1 MRADVSE
8 AVPQSRPASVW
19 PRDPRS
25 MLLLAMLLLG
35 GSSGGAAVSRILQG
49 EPQHNAA
56 QAQLETQLAVLAKG
70 QESISKSVSEIQTE
84 LRARDARDRATS
96 EAVAVIQS
104 RLPPQKT
111 R

>member
-1 MRADVSE
+1 MRADASE
-8 AVPQSRPASVW
+8 AVPPSRSSVW
-19 PRDPRS
+19 PKDPRS

-35 GSSGGAAVSRILQG
+35 GSSGGAAVSRFMSV
-49 EPQHNAA
+49 EPQHDAA
-56 QAQLETQLAVLAKG
+56 RAALETQLAVLAKG
-70 QESISKSVSEIQTE
+70 QEAIAASVAEMHTE

-104 RLPPQKT
+104 RLPPLKP

>member
-1 MRADVSE
+1 
-8 AVPQSRPASVW
+8 
-19 PRDPRS
+19 

-35 GSSGGAAVSRILQG
+35 GSSGGAAVSRFMSLP
-49 EPQHNAA
+49 PQPDEAR
-56 QAQLETQLAVLAKG
+56 QQLETQLAVLAKG
-70 QESISKSVSEIQTE
+70 QEAIAASVAEIHTE